1 MVDLSCKP
9 FWDSDETPDSHD
21 LLVDGCGEI
30 SLSPYTPVPADC
42 LLPLTEILLSAVA
55 GSSCGPSGPS
65 PPAREFTQLHT
76 SLQDT
81 SPHQT
86 THHLHSYCGA
96 GTATTARTQSGS
108 DPAAPAAPWMCHGA
122 GPGGLAWAPQSC
134 PTSPTGA
141 QHPERAP
148 APAPTASPRSLVSS
162 WCSGSSGS

>member
-21 LLVDGCGEI
+21 LLVDGCGET

-86 THHLHSYCGA
+86 THHLHSYGGA
-96 GTATTARTQSGS
+96 GTTTTARTERLWPCCTCSS
-108 DPAAPAAPWMCHGA
+108 LDVPWCWTCGVWLGHPKA
-122 GPGGLAWAPQSC
+122 VPLPPVVLSTLRGP
-134 PTSPTGA
+134 
-141 QHPERAP
+141 QHPHLP
-148 APAPTASPRSLVSS
+148 HHPGL
-162 WCSGSSGS
+162 W